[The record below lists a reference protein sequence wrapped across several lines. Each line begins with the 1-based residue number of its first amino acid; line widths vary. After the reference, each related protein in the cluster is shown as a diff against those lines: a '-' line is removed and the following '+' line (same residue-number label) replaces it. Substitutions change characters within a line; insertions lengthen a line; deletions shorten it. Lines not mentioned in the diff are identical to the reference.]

1 MDSPKVAKEYVGVAS
16 IRGPLLVVENA
27 TDVGYD
33 DMVAILGPEGD
44 RRIGRVLSVSR
55 EAAVVEVFQGTSGL
69 TIPTTTI
76 RFLGRPLTVPV
87 SLEMLGRVFDGLG
100 RPIDGGPEPLARE
113 RRDING
119 SPINPS
125 ARVYP
130 SEFIQTGISAID
142 GMNTLV
148 RGQKLPIFSGSGM
161 PHDMLAAQIAAQAR
175 IARREDFCI
184 VFAAM
189 GVVRDVAAFFQRRF
203 EESGALENS
212 VLFLNLAED
221 PSTERIATP
230 RMALTVAEYLAFEE
244 GKHVLVI
251 LTDMTNYAEAL
262 REISSAREE
271 VPTRKG
277 FPGYLYSDLASIYE
291 RTGRIEG
298 AKGSITQLPILTM
311 PNDDITHPVPD
322 LTGYITEG
330 QIVLSRELNIRNIY
344 PPIDVLP
351 SLSRLMKD
359 GIGEGHT
366 RADHPDIASQM
377 YAAYA
382 RVKEVRSLASVVG
395 EEELSEVDRSYLRFG
410 EEFETTFVGQGN
422 TENRDI
428 VTTLN
433 RAWDVV
439 SILPEGELYR
449 VTEEEIRK
457 YYRPRRRG
465 G

>member
-1 MDSPKVAKEYVGVAS
+1 
-16 IRGPLLVVENA
+16 
-27 TDVGYD
+27 
-33 DMVAILGPEGD
+33 
-44 RRIGRVLSVSR
+44 
-55 EAAVVEVFQGTSGL
+55 
-69 TIPTTTI
+69 
-76 RFLGRPLTVPV
+76 
-87 SLEMLGRVFDGLG
+87 
-100 RPIDGGPEPLARE
+100 
-113 RRDING
+113 
-119 SPINPS
+119 
-125 ARVYP
+125 
-130 SEFIQTGISAID
+130 
-142 GMNTLV
+142 
-148 RGQKLPIFSGSGM
+148 
-161 PHDMLAAQIAAQAR
+161 
-175 IARREDFCI
+175 
-184 VFAAM
+184 M